1 MKFDPRITPIK
12 SNLAASTYKYIVKR
26 VKYSKG
32 KKYTVACS
40 FAPLYSNKKSKL
52 STQLLFG
59 EECIAYEVSKDWSW
73 VQSSRDQYVG
83 YTPTVNLSKKLFKPT
98 HKVTSLRTYIYKE
111 PDIKSK
117 DLFHLSFNSV
127 IEVKKTKKKFSLING
142 LGWCPTSDLSAINK
156 VGFDRVKYAK
166 QYLNTPYLWG
176 GRSSV
181 GIDCSGLIQ
190 NLVQI
195 NNKIFPRDTD
205 MQEIFIT
212 KEIMSEKKLKAGDLI
227 FWDGHVAMMID
238 NKNIIHA
245 NAYHMKTAI
254 ELLSAAKKRIF
265 KTNGKIKKMG
275 RLYTNQN
282 LIYFL

>member
-127 IEVKKTKKKFSLING
+127 IEVKETKKKFSLING

-275 RLYTNQN
+275 RL
-282 LIYFL
+282 

>member
-12 SNLAASTYKYIVKR
+12 SNLAASTYKSIVKR

-73 VQSSRDQYVG
+73 VQSLRDQYVG

-238 NKNIIHA
+238 DKNIIHA

-275 RLYTNQN
+275 RL
-282 LIYFL
+282 

>member
-12 SNLAASTYKYIVKR
+12 SNLAASTYKSIVKR

-195 NNKIFPRDTD
+195 NNRIFPRDAD

-212 KEIMSEKKLKAGDLI
+212 KEIMSEKKLKAGDFI

-238 NKNIIHA
+238 DKNIIHA

-275 RLYTNQN
+275 RLYTN
-282 LIYFL
+282 

>member
-195 NNKIFPRDTD
+195 NNRSFPRDTD

-212 KEIMSEKKLKAGDLI
+212 KEIKSEKKLKAGDLI

-275 RLYTNQN
+275 RL
-282 LIYFL
+282 

>member
-12 SNLAASTYKYIVKR
+12 SNLAASTYKSIVKR

-195 NNKIFPRDTD
+195 NNRIFPRDTD

-238 NKNIIHA
+238 DKNIIHA

-275 RLYTNQN
+275 RLYTN
-282 LIYFL
+282 

>member
-1 MKFDPRITPIK
+1 MKFDSRITPIK

-245 NAYHMKTAI
+245 NAYHMKTAT

-275 RLYTNQN
+275 RL
-282 LIYFL
+282 

>member
-32 KKYTVACS
+32 KKYTVASS

-59 EECIAYEVSKDWSW
+59 EECIAYEVSNDWSW

-98 HKVTSLRTYIYKE
+98 HKVTSLRTFIYKE

-127 IEVKKTKKKFSLING
+127 IEVKETKKKFSLING
-142 LGWCPTSDLSAINK
+142 LGWCPTSALSAINK

-275 RLYTNQN
+275 RL
-282 LIYFL
+282 

>member
-142 LGWCPTSDLSAINK
+142 LGWCPTSDLSAISK
-156 VGFDRVKYAK
+156 VGLDRVKYAK

-254 ELLSAAKKRIF
+254 ELLSAAKKRIY

-275 RLYTNQN
+275 RL
-282 LIYFL
+282 

>member
-12 SNLAASTYKYIVKR
+12 SNLAASTYKSIVKR

-59 EECIAYEVSKDWSW
+59 EECIAYEVSNDWSW

-98 HKVTSLRTYIYKE
+98 HKVTSLRTFIYKE

-127 IEVKKTKKKFSLING
+127 IEVKETKKKFSLING
-142 LGWCPTSDLSAINK
+142 LGWCPTSALSAINK

-195 NNKIFPRDTD
+195 NNRIFPRDTD

-238 NKNIIHA
+238 DKNIIHA

-275 RLYTNQN
+275 RLYTN
-282 LIYFL
+282 

>member
-59 EECIAYEVSKDWSW
+59 EECIAYEVSNDWSW

-238 NKNIIHA
+238 DKNIIHA

-275 RLYTNQN
+275 RL
-282 LIYFL
+282 

>member
-12 SNLAASTYKYIVKR
+12 NNLAASAYKYIVNR

-32 KKYTVACS
+32 KKLTVASS
-40 FAPLYSNKKSKL
+40 FSPLYSNKKSKL

-73 VQSSRDQYVG
+73 VQSVRDQYVG
-83 YTPTVNLSKKLFKPT
+83 YTPTVNLTKNLFMPT
-98 HKVTSLRTYIYKE
+98 HKVTSLRTYIYNE

-117 DLFHLSFNSV
+117 DLFYLSFNSV
-127 IEVKKTKKKFSLING
+127 LEVRKTKGKFSLLNG
-142 LGWCPTSDLSAINK
+142 VGWCPTSDLSSINK
-156 VGFDRVKYAK
+156 VGLDRVKCAV

-176 GRSSV
+176 GRSSM

-205 MQEIFIT
+205 MQEIFVT
-212 KEIMSEKKLKAGDLI
+212 KEIMSENKLKAGDLI
-227 FWDGHVAMMID
+227 FWKGHVAMMID
-238 NKNIIHA
+238 NKYIIHA

-254 ELLSAAKKRIF
+254 ELLSTAKKRIF
-265 KTNGKIKKMG
+265 KTNGKINKMG
-275 RLYTNQN
+275 RL
-282 LIYFL
+282 

>member
-1 MKFDPRITPIK
+1 MKFDPRITPVK

-98 HKVTSLRTYIYKE
+98 HKVTSLRTFIYKE

-127 IEVKKTKKKFSLING
+127 IEVKETKKKFSLING
-142 LGWCPTSDLSAINK
+142 LGWCPTSALSAINK

-275 RLYTNQN
+275 RL
-282 LIYFL
+282 

>member
-1 MKFDPRITPIK
+1 MKFDARITPIK
-12 SNLAASTYKYIVKR
+12 SNLAASTYKSIVKR

-254 ELLSAAKKRIF
+254 ELLSAVKKRIF

-275 RLYTNQN
+275 RL
-282 LIYFL
+282 

>member
-12 SNLAASTYKYIVKR
+12 SNLAASTYKSIVKR

-238 NKNIIHA
+238 DKNIIHA

-275 RLYTNQN
+275 RLYTN
-282 LIYFL
+282 

>member
-1 MKFDPRITPIK
+1 MKFDPRITPVK

-127 IEVKKTKKKFSLING
+127 IEVKETKKKFSLING

-195 NNKIFPRDTD
+195 NNRIFPRDTD

-212 KEIMSEKKLKAGDLI
+212 KEIISEKKLKAGDLI

-275 RLYTNQN
+275 RL
-282 LIYFL
+282 

>member
-195 NNKIFPRDTD
+195 NNRIFPRDTD
-205 MQEIFIT
+205 MQEISKT

-238 NKNIIHA
+238 DKNIIHA

-275 RLYTNQN
+275 RL
-282 LIYFL
+282 

>member
-12 SNLAASTYKYIVKR
+12 SNLAASTYKSIVKR

-59 EECIAYEVSKDWSW
+59 EECIAYEVSNDWSW

-83 YTPTVNLSKKLFKPT
+83 YIPTVNLSKKLFKPT
-98 HKVTSLRTYIYKE
+98 HKVTSLRTFIYKE

-275 RLYTNQN
+275 RL
-282 LIYFL
+282 

>member
-32 KKYTVACS
+32 KKYTVASS
-40 FAPLYSNKKSKL
+40 FAPLFSNKKSKL

-142 LGWCPTSDLSAINK
+142 LGWCPTSALSAINK

-275 RLYTNQN
+275 RLYTN
-282 LIYFL
+282 

>member
-98 HKVTSLRTYIYKE
+98 HKVTSLRTFIYKE

-117 DLFHLSFNSV
+117 DLFHLSFNSA
-127 IEVKKTKKKFSLING
+127 IEVKETKKKFSLING

-195 NNKIFPRDTD
+195 NNRIFPRDTD

-238 NKNIIHA
+238 DKNIIHA

-275 RLYTNQN
+275 RL
-282 LIYFL
+282 

>member
-1 MKFDPRITPIK
+1 MKFDPRITPVK

-59 EECIAYEVSKDWSW
+59 EECIAYEVSNDWSW

-111 PDIKSK
+111 PNIKSK

-142 LGWCPTSDLSAINK
+142 LGWCPTSALSAINK

-176 GRSSV
+176 GKSSV

-275 RLYTNQN
+275 RLYTN
-282 LIYFL
+282 

>member
-12 SNLAASTYKYIVKR
+12 GNLAASSYKYIVKR
-26 VKYSKG
+26 AKYSKG
-32 KKYTVACS
+32 TKYTVVRS
-40 FAPLYSNKKSKL
+40 FAPLYSDKKSKL

-59 EECIAYEVSKDWSW
+59 EVCIAYEVSKDWSW
-73 VQSSRDQYVG
+73 VQSLRDQYVG

-127 IEVKKTKKKFSLING
+127 LEVKKTKGKFSLVNG
-142 LGWCPTSDLSAINK
+142 VGWCPTSDLSLINK
-156 VGFDRVKYAK
+156 VGLDRIKYAK
-166 QYLNTPYLWG
+166 QYLDTPYLWG
-176 GRSSV
+176 GRDSM
-181 GIDCSGLIQ
+181 GIDCSGLVQ

-212 KEIMSEKKLKAGDLI
+212 KEIMSEKILKAGDLI
-227 FWDGHVAMMID
+227 FWKGHVAMMID

-254 ELLSAAKKRIF
+254 ELLSTAKKRIF

-275 RLYTNQN
+275 RL
-282 LIYFL
+282 

>member
-12 SNLAASTYKYIVKR
+12 SNLAASTYKSIVKR

-59 EECIAYEVSKDWSW
+59 EECIAYEVSNDWSW

-98 HKVTSLRTYIYKE
+98 HKVTSLRTFIYKE

-275 RLYTNQN
+275 RL
-282 LIYFL
+282 

>member
-12 SNLAASTYKYIVKR
+12 SNLAASTYKSIVKR

-195 NNKIFPRDTD
+195 NNRIFPRDTD
-205 MQEIFIT
+205 MQEISKT

-238 NKNIIHA
+238 DKNIIHA

-254 ELLSAAKKRIF
+254 ELLSVAKKRIF

-275 RLYTNQN
+275 RLYAN
-282 LIYFL
+282 

>member
-12 SNLAASTYKYIVKR
+12 SDLAASTYKNIVKR

-98 HKVTSLRTYIYKE
+98 HKVTSLRTFIYKE

-127 IEVKKTKKKFSLING
+127 IEVKETKKKFSLING

-238 NKNIIHA
+238 NKNIIHS

-275 RLYTNQN
+275 GLYTN
-282 LIYFL
+282 

>member
-1 MKFDPRITPIK
+1 MKFDPRITPVK

-195 NNKIFPRDTD
+195 NNRIFPRDTD

-238 NKNIIHA
+238 DKNIIHA

-275 RLYTNQN
+275 RL
-282 LIYFL
+282 

>member
-1 MKFDPRITPIK
+1 VKFDPRITPVK

-59 EECIAYEVSKDWSW
+59 EECIAYEVSNDWSW

-98 HKVTSLRTYIYKE
+98 HKVTSLRTFIYKE

-127 IEVKKTKKKFSLING
+127 IEVKETKKKFSLING

-275 RLYTNQN
+275 RL
-282 LIYFL
+282 

>member
-1 MKFDPRITPIK
+1 VKFDSRITPIK

-98 HKVTSLRTYIYKE
+98 HKVTSLRTFIYKE

-127 IEVKKTKKKFSLING
+127 IEVKETKKKFSLING

-275 RLYTNQN
+275 RL
-282 LIYFL
+282 

>member
-12 SNLAASTYKYIVKR
+12 SNLAASTYKSIVKR

-32 KKYTVACS
+32 KKYTVASS

-59 EECIAYEVSKDWSW
+59 EECIAYEVSNDWSW

-98 HKVTSLRTYIYKE
+98 HKVTSLRTFIYKE

-127 IEVKKTKKKFSLING
+127 IEVKETKKKFSLING
-142 LGWCPTSDLSAINK
+142 LGWCPTSALSAINK

-195 NNKIFPRDTD
+195 NNRIFPRDTD

-238 NKNIIHA
+238 DKNIIHA

-275 RLYTNQN
+275 RLYTN
-282 LIYFL
+282 

>member
-1 MKFDPRITPIK
+1 MKFDPRITPVK

-275 RLYTNQN
+275 RLYTN
-282 LIYFL
+282 

>member
-12 SNLAASTYKYIVKR
+12 SNLAASTYKSIVKR

-59 EECIAYEVSKDWSW
+59 EECIAYEVSNDWSW

-98 HKVTSLRTYIYKE
+98 HKVTSLRTFIYKE

-117 DLFHLSFNSV
+117 DLFHLSFNSA
-127 IEVKKTKKKFSLING
+127 IEVKETKKKFSLING

-195 NNKIFPRDTD
+195 NNRSFPRDTD

-212 KEIMSEKKLKAGDLI
+212 KEIKSEKKLKAGDLI

-275 RLYTNQN
+275 RL
-282 LIYFL
+282 

>member
-1 MKFDPRITPIK
+1 VKFDPRITPVK

-32 KKYTVACS
+32 KKYTVASS

-275 RLYTNQN
+275 RL
-282 LIYFL
+282 

>member
-98 HKVTSLRTYIYKE
+98 HKVTSLRTFIYKE

-127 IEVKKTKKKFSLING
+127 IEVKETKKKFSLING

-195 NNKIFPRDTD
+195 NNRSFPRDTD

-212 KEIMSEKKLKAGDLI
+212 KEIISEKKLKAGDLI

-275 RLYTNQN
+275 RL
-282 LIYFL
+282 

>member
-12 SNLAASTYKYIVKR
+12 SNLAASTYKSIVKR

-59 EECIAYEVSKDWSW
+59 EECIAYEVSNDWSW

-98 HKVTSLRTYIYKE
+98 HKVTSLRTFIYKE

-127 IEVKKTKKKFSLING
+127 IEVKETKKKFSLING

-195 NNKIFPRDTD
+195 NNRIFPRDTD

-238 NKNIIHA
+238 DKNIIHA

-275 RLYTNQN
+275 RL
-282 LIYFL
+282 

>member
-1 MKFDPRITPIK
+1 MKFDPRITPVK

-275 RLYTNQN
+275 RL
-282 LIYFL
+282 

>member
-26 VKYSKG
+26 PKYSKG
-32 KKYTVACS
+32 KKCTVVSS

-83 YTPTVNLSKKLFKPT
+83 YVLSANLSKKLFKPT
-98 HKVTSLRTYIYKE
+98 HKVTSLRTYLYKE

-127 IEVKKTKKKFSLING
+127 LEVKKTNGKFSLINE
-142 LGWCPTSDLSAINK
+142 LGWCPTSDLSAIDK
-156 VGFDRVKYAK
+156 VGFDKVKYAK

-190 NLVQI
+190 NLLQI
-195 NNKIFPRDTD
+195 NNKNFPRDTD

-212 KEIMSEKKLKAGDLI
+212 KEILSENKLKVGDLI
-227 FWDGHVAMMID
+227 FWKGHVAMMID
-238 NKNIIHA
+238 NKYIIHA

-254 ELLSAAKKRIF
+254 ELLSSAKKRIF
-265 KTNGKIKKMG
+265 KTNGKIRKMG
-275 RLYTNQN
+275 RL
-282 LIYFL
+282 

>member
-26 VKYSKG
+26 AKYSKG
-32 KKYTVACS
+32 KKNTVASS

-83 YTPTVNLSKKLFKPT
+83 YIPTANLSKKLFKPT

-127 IEVKKTKKKFSLING
+127 LEVKKTTGKFSLING
-142 LGWCPTSDLSAINK
+142 LGWCPTTDLSAIDE
-156 VGFDRVKYAK
+156 VGFNKVKYAK

-212 KEIMSEKKLKAGDLI
+212 KEILSEKKLKAGDLI
-227 FWDGHVAMMID
+227 FWKGHVAMMID
-238 NKNIIHA
+238 NKHIIHA

-254 ELLSAAKKRIF
+254 ELLSSAKKRIF

-275 RLYTNQN
+275 RL
-282 LIYFL
+282 

>member
-176 GRSSV
+176 GRSAV

-275 RLYTNQN
+275 RL
-282 LIYFL
+282 

>member
-1 MKFDPRITPIK
+1 MKFDPRITPVK

-26 VKYSKG
+26 VKYSRG

-98 HKVTSLRTYIYKE
+98 HKVTSLRTFIYKE

-127 IEVKKTKKKFSLING
+127 IEVKETKKKFSLING
-142 LGWCPTSDLSAINK
+142 IGWCPTSDLSAINK
-156 VGFDRVKYAK
+156 VGLDRVKYAK

-195 NNKIFPRDTD
+195 NNRIFPRDTD

-212 KEIMSEKKLKAGDLI
+212 KEIMSEKKLRAGDLI

-238 NKNIIHA
+238 DKNIIHA

-275 RLYTNQN
+275 RL
-282 LIYFL
+282 